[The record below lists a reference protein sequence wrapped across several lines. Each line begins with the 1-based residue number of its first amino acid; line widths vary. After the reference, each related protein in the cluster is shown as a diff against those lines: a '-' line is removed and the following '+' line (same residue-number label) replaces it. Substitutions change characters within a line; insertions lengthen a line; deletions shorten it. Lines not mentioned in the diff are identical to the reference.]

1 LPRPGH
7 VSCSVGQIPD
17 AEGGWASVRH
27 MRHIVPLGLDVTWR
41 LITVSTLAICW
52 AHNEGQPKW
61 MQPQPRIFSQDELS
75 GLQEKPDRHSRN
87 SPLATK
93 PIRLASAIFP
103 RCVPARLL
111 MERIGGTLGAI
122 RLQRKLSLREVEERS
137 RIFAQERGDNSYRIS
152 ASWLGRLEKKQ
163 HGLTVNK
170 LIALAH
176 IYGLQPEQLFRS
188 MYPDSLGRDPPPSET
203 TLLSPESGPSP
214 GPYKWA
220 SSGSTTTP
228 WNPWFGRAPLFRSI
242 PEDA

>member
-1 LPRPGH
+1 
-7 VSCSVGQIPD
+7 
-17 AEGGWASVRH
+17 VRH

-137 RIFAQERGDNSYRIS
+137 RIFAQERSDNSYRIS